1 MFFVSPTKGRLTL
14 SEVVKDIVVFMEEE
28 PSAPYKLIIG
38 TDSHTR
44 DNVCFVTAIIVHR
57 VGTGGRYYYRR
68 KYMSYVKSLRHK
80 IFTETSLSLETVTR
94 LKDELAHTG
103 YKDMDVE
110 IHVDIGEN
118 GDTKELIREVVGW
131 VMGSGYKI
139 KIKPNACG
147 ATKVADKHTK

>member
-1 MFFVSPTKGRLTL
+1 MKNIFCLLKILNIILKDKIKVLQGVEQLDFYINLKNIRTGLKMFFVSPTKGRLTL

-94 LKDELAHTG
+94 LKDNWHIQG
-103 YKDMDVE
+103 
-110 IHVDIGEN
+110 
-118 GDTKELIREVVGW
+118 
-131 VMGSGYKI
+131 I
-139 KIKPNACG
+139 KTWMLKSM
-147 ATKVADKHTK
+147 